1 MGRRTA
7 NGSEVAMFWSGMFLG
22 VFIGTV
28 LMIPIMFVVDCSET
42 VHAIDHR
49 LAEKIKGDK
58 PDIDI
63 DVR

>member
-1 MGRRTA
+1 
-7 NGSEVAMFWSGMFLG
+7 MFWSGMFLG
-22 VFIGTV
+22 VV
-28 LMIPIMFVVDCSET
+28 LGVFLMLPIMFAVNDSET

-63 DVR
+63 EVR